1 LRAEY
6 IIRLDDACP
15 TMDKH
20 RWSEVEAILMQRGVK
35 PIVAIVPANADP
47 ALVEGTG
54 NGRFW
59 EQAQGWAGAG
69 WLMAL
74 HGYSHT
80 LTRSK
85 AGIVP
90 ASRMSEFVGLPLDEQ
105 KRRIREGVRIL
116 EEHDITPYAWVAP
129 AHGMDKATLEA
140 LRAESAI
147 RLISDSFARRPVKR
161 WGFSWIPQQLWRPR
175 SMPGGLWTICLHP
188 NEMTKADIAL
198 LSSFIDEHR
207 DAFPDPRAAAERA
220 VPHALRDAMF
230 EVAFAAGIRARRVFS
245 RVFRGK
251 KGE

>member
-15 TMDKH
+15 TMDRH
-20 RWSEVEAILMQRGVK
+20 RWSEVETLLMQRGVK

-47 ALVEGTG
+47 ALVRGTG

-59 EQAQGWAGAG
+59 EQAQGWVRAG
-69 WLMAL
+69 WLIAL

-85 AGIVP
+85 PGIVP
-90 ASRMSEFVGLPLDEQ
+90 TSKMSEFVGMPLDEQ
-105 KRRIREGVRIL
+105 KRRIRDGVKML
-116 EEHDITPYAWVAP
+116 QQHGVTPQAWVAP
-129 AHGMDKATLEA
+129 AHGMDKNTLEA

-188 NEMTKADIAL
+188 NEMTRADIAL
-198 LSSFIDEHR
+198 LSSFMDVHQG
-207 DAFPDPRAAAERA
+207 AFPDPRTAAERA
-220 VPHALRDAMF
+220 VPRALRDTIF
-230 EVAFAAGIRARRVFS
+230 EAAFTAGIRARRVFTS
-245 RVFRGK
+245 IQRK
-251 KGE
+251 KR